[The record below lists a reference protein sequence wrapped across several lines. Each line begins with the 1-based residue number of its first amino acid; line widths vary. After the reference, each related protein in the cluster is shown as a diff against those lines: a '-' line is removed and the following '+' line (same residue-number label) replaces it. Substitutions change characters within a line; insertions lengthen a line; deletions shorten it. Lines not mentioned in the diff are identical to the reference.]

1 MHTGN
6 QRQRIESTKSAQSDR
21 ERFTLTKKTPA
32 KAMIWIGVFLVLAS
46 LFLAVLVLG
55 SNYGRAY
62 AGSAST
68 LCLET
73 KTPEG
78 VAGSEIPIAEA
89 TYEVLP
95 FQLECVW
102 MAAAGGTITVV
113 HTDAVLTAAG
123 IAGLI
128 SAPLGIALIV
138 TGAAGRRKRLAES
151 AFAGAQG

>member
-1 MHTGN
+1 MHTEN
-6 QRQRIESTKSAQSDR
+6 HTHRIEGTKVAQSDR
-21 ERFTLTKKTPA
+21 ERFTLTKKMPA
-32 KAMIWIGVFLVLAS
+32 KAMIWIGAFLVLAS
-46 LFLAVLVLG
+46 LFLAFLVQG
-55 SNYGRAY
+55 SNYSRAY
-62 AGSAST
+62 VHSADT
-68 LCLET
+68 RCLET

-89 TYEVLP
+89 TYEILP

-138 TGAAGRRKRLAES
+138 AGAAGRRKRRAES
-151 AFAGAQG
+151 AFDGAQG